1 MEYKFKIAICDEKA
15 SFSCIIMKSIS
26 KYMEDNNI
34 IYKAD
39 VFDSQEQ
46 LIDRLNKGILYT
58 VVFLGLEDA
67 VTVAA
72 DIKRLYPGMIVVLL
86 GNDLNES
93 IEGYK
98 IGAFRY
104 INKDGDVG
112 REIYEVADSV
122 KEKIFKE
129 DEYWFDGKKIFID
142 EIIYIESRLH
152 WVEFHLNENGMN
164 LYQVHEKLDDI
175 EKRLPDSKFLRI
187 HKSYLVNIECIEEVK
202 NYSILLN
209 TGERLPVPKL
219 RYRYVKDSFDTYIL
233 NK

>member
-15 SFSCIIMKSIS
+15 SVRCTIMRSIS

-46 LIDRLNKGILYT
+46 LIDRLKKGILYT
-58 VVFLGLEDA
+58 VVFLGTEDA

-72 DIKRLYPGMIVVLL
+72 DIKRLYPKIIVVLL

-104 INKDGDVG
+104 INKEGDIG
-112 REIYEVADSV
+112 REIYEVAD
-122 KEKIFKE
+122 
-129 DEYWFDGKKIFID
+129 
-142 EIIYIESRLH
+142 
-152 WVEFHLNENGMN
+152 
-164 LYQVHEKLDDI
+164 
-175 EKRLPDSKFLRI
+175 
-187 HKSYLVNIECIEEVK
+187 
-202 NYSILLN
+202 
-209 TGERLPVPKL
+209 
-219 RYRYVKDSFDTYIL
+219 
-233 NK
+233 

>member
-15 SFSCIIMKSIS
+15 SVRCTIMRSIS

-46 LIDRLNKGILYT
+46 LIDRLKKGILYT
-58 VVFLGLEDA
+58 VVFLGTEDA

-72 DIKRLYPGMIVVLL
+72 DIKRLYPKIIVVLL

-104 INKDGDVG
+104 INKEGDIG

-129 DEYWFDGKKIFID
+129 NEYWFEGKKIHID

-152 WVEFHLNENGMN
+152 WVEFHLKESAMN
-164 LYQVHEKLDDI
+164 IYQVHEKLDDV
-175 EKRLPDSKFLRI
+175 EKKLPDSKFLRI
-187 HKSYLVNIECIEEVK
+187 HKSYLVNIKCIEEVK